1 MEKRREKERE
11 KEKLEVKKENREIEW
26 QAYTNRLILSLP
38 LKVLLSSKSKGFFWA
53 QAIQVR
59 FPHSD

>member
-11 KEKLEVKKENREIEW
+11 KEKLEVRKENREIEW

-38 LKVLLSSKSKGFFWA
+38 LKVLLSGKSQGFFWA
-53 QAIQVR
+53 QAI
-59 FPHSD
+59 